1 MKTLTKYESYRLKKL
16 LILFLSF
23 IVVLISL
30 WTFSG
35 QKANAIDVTLS
46 WNANSE
52 SNVEGYKLYYGII
65 SGDYLNAVNV
75 GEATEAVFSDMD
87 PYTTYYFAAVA
98 YSTSGLE
105 SGYSNEVSF
114 TGSTEQ
120 DLIISDSPNG
130 SWYLASNTAR
140 KRQAQTFKSI
150 GNRIDSVTIP
160 IIRVNNPNIPITV
173 SIRTSLTGS
182 PLASA
187 VINPSQITATDY
199 RDPSWITVNFPTPAQ
214 VTPRL
219 NYYLVVEV
227 SSYNLSNYYKVCY
240 DRTDPYA
247 NGMYYSENSS
257 TGLPEYDMACRI
269 KFRKLN

>member
-16 LILFLSF
+16 LILSF

-35 QKANAIDVTLS
+35 QNANAVDVTLS
-46 WNANSE
+46 WNANNE
-52 SNVEGYKLYYGII
+52 SNLAGYKIYYGTL
-65 SGDYLNAVNV
+65 SGEYSNAVDV
-75 GEATEAVFSDMD
+75 SGATEAIVSDLD
-87 PYTTYYFAAVA
+87 PYTTYYFAATA
-98 YSTSGLE
+98 YSALGQE

-114 TGSTEQ
+114 SGSTEEE
-120 DLIISDSPNG
+120 LIISDSPNG
-130 SWYLASNTAR
+130 AWYLASNTAR

-160 IIRVNNPNIPITV
+160 VIRVNNPNIPITV

-187 VINPSQITATDY
+187 TIDPSQITSTNY
-199 RDPSWITVNFPTPAQ
+199 TDPSWVTVVFSSPAV
-214 VTPRL
+214 VTVRL

-240 DRTDPYA
+240 NNRNPYA
-247 NGMYYSENSS
+247 NGIYYSENSS
-257 TGLPEYDMACRI
+257 EGLPEYDMACSI